1 MGNQTWLDEFE
12 AREQKEIDLA
22 RLYTGQYDH
31 GSPGHL
37 HLKIIAKLAA
47 LLDRELMGIRT
58 EYTISRTMVDI
69 SNG

>member
-1 MGNQTWLDEFE
+1 MATHAWLDAFE

-22 RLYTGQYDH
+22 RLYAVQYDH

-47 LLDRELMGIRT
+47 LLDQHDGIRT
-58 EYTISRTMVDI
+58 DYAVERTLSEVR
-69 SNG
+69 S